1 MKNVI
6 VAGANGFL
14 GSALI
19 QRFINEDV
27 HIWALSRR
35 STENMCA
42 NEHLTWIE
50 ENASEKSFDGF
61 PRNINVDSFYNFAW
75 QGVNGPNKGDY
86 VVQSNNILLTLH
98 YAELA
103 HRLGCKK
110 YLCAGTIAERAVES
124 LEALKKVPGGMMYSA
139 AKNCSHI
146 MLETYSKNVGL
157 DFVWMQ
163 IPNIYGPQNKTGN
176 LISYTIEQL
185 QKGEPATFGPAQ
197 QPYDFLYVADLV
209 EAIYRLGM
217 MPTKHHFYY
226 IGSGMP
232 RILEEYLRAVGDIYG
247 RPDLIHIGEREDDGT
262 RYRYDMLDA
271 SSIFNAIGN
280 YVSDTFENHIKYTI
294 EHY

>member
-19 QRFINEDV
+19 ERFMNEDV

-35 STENMCA
+35 NTENICA
-42 NEHLTWIE
+42 NKNITWIE
-50 ENASEKSFDGF
+50 ENSSMNSSDSF
-61 PRNINVDSFYNFAW
+61 PQTVDFDLFYNFAW
-75 QGVNGPNKGDY
+75 QGVNGPDKGNY
-86 VVQSNNILLTLH
+86 AVQSNNILLTLH

-103 HRLGCKK
+103 RSLGCKK

-124 LEALKKVPGGMMYSA
+124 LDALRNVPAGMMYSA
-139 AKNCSHI
+139 AKACSYI
-146 MLETYSKNVGL
+146 MLEAYCKNVGL

-163 IPNIYGPQNKTGN
+163 IPNIYGPRNKTGN

-185 QKGEPATFGPAQ
+185 KKGEPATFGPAQ
-197 QPYDFLYVADLV
+197 QPYDFLYVDDLV

-217 MPTKHHFYY
+217 RPTEHHSYY
-226 IGSGMP
+226 IGSGTP

-247 RPDLIHIGEREDDGT
+247 SPDLIHIGEREDDGI

-271 SSIFNAIGN
+271 SSIFTTIGN
-280 YVSDTFENHIKYTI
+280 YISDTFENHIKYTI
-294 EHY
+294 DHY

>member
-6 VAGANGFL
+6 IAGANGFL

-19 QRFINEDV
+19 QRLINNDV

-35 STENMCA
+35 STEDMCA
-42 NEHLTWIE
+42 NEHMTWIE
-50 ENASEKSFDGF
+50 EDASEKPFDGF
-61 PRNINVDSFYNFAW
+61 PRNIDFDSFYNFAW
-75 QGVNGPNKGDY
+75 QGVNGQDKGNY
-86 VVQSNNILLTLH
+86 VVQSNNILLMLH

-103 HRLGCKK
+103 HSLGCKK

-124 LEALKKVPGGMMYSA
+124 LDVLKKVPAGMMYSA
-139 AKNCSHI
+139 AKACSYI
-146 MLETYSKNVGL
+146 MLETYCKNVGL

-176 LISYTIEQL
+176 LISYTIGQL
-185 QKGEPATFGPAQ
+185 KKGESATFGPAQ
-197 QPYDFLYVADLV
+197 QPYDFLYVDDLV

-217 MPTKHHFYY
+217 MTTEHQFYY
-226 IGSGMP
+226 IGSGTP
-232 RILEEYLRAVGDIYG
+232 RILEEYLRAVGDVYG
-247 RPDLIHIGEREDDGT
+247 RPDLIHIGEREDDGI

-271 SSIFNAIGN
+271 SPIFNAIGR

>member
-6 VAGANGFL
+6 IAGANGFL
-14 GSALI
+14 GAALI
-19 QRFINEDV
+19 KRLINEKV
-27 HIWALSRR
+27 HMWALSRR
-35 STENMCA
+35 STEGMCA
-42 NEHLTWIE
+42 NEHITWIE
-50 ENASEKSFDGF
+50 ENALGESFDGF
-61 PRNINVDSFYNFAW
+61 PRNINFDSFYNFAW
-75 QGVNGPNKGDY
+75 QGVNGADKGNY

-124 LEALKKVPGGMMYSA
+124 LDVLKKVPVGMMYSA
-139 AKNCSHI
+139 AKACSHI
-146 MLETYSKNVGL
+146 MLETYCKNVGL

-185 QKGEPATFGPAQ
+185 KKGEPATFGPAQ
-197 QPYDFLYVADLV
+197 QPYDFLYVDDLV
-209 EAIYRLGM
+209 EAICRLGRR
-217 MPTKHHFYY
+217 PTEHHFYY
-226 IGSGMP
+226 LGSGTP
-232 RILEEYLRAVGDIYG
+232 RILEEYLRSIGDIYG
-247 RPDLIHIGEREDDGT
+247 RPDLIHIGEREDDRI

-271 SSIFNAIGN
+271 SLIFNAIGN